1 MSVMTMRASLAKA
14 QTHALPPTEQP
25 QPRVRISWLELTC
38 LPCGEV
44 AGYIEDQRI
53 VRPVFPGGIRLE
65 GNRPRCGRCSGLL
78 LAGNRG
84 VATSRDGIG
93 WIGAERR

>member
-1 MSVMTMRASLAKA
+1 MTMSASLAQA
-14 QTHALPPTEQP
+14 QSDALPHTEP
-25 QPRVRISWLELTC
+25 APPRVRISWLELTC

-53 VRPVFPGGIRLE
+53 VRPVYPGGIRLDR
-65 GNRPRCGRCSGLL
+65 NRPRCGRCGGLL

-84 VATSRDGIG
+84 VATSREAIG
-93 WIGAERR
+93 